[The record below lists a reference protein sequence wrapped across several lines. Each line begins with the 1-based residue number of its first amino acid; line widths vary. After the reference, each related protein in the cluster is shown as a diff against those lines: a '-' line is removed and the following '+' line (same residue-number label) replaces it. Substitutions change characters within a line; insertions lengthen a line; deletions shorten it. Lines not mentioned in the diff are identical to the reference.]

1 MKGGEA
7 EEMARACISCR
18 TTRSFE
24 EVVNRSFGS
33 KKCEPTRPRLQA
45 PPRHA
50 TLTGGRCGVGVAGWV
65 MVLPALGG
73 VTEVTGVTDPA
84 LVLGM

>member
-50 TLTGGRCGVGVAGWV
+50 TPHWWSVWVGVAGWV

-73 VTEVTGVTDPA
+73 VTEVT
-84 LVLGM
+84 LVLQTQLWC